1 MNTKFIGIKDFRQN
15 ISRYAKQAKR
25 GKTRVVITKHDD
37 PIFEL
42 KPIAEE
48 EYSDEVV
55 ARVLAAEADVAKGNY
70 YTQEE
75 VMEELGLS

>member
-42 KPIAEE
+42 KPVAEE

-70 YTQEE
+70 YTHEE
-75 VMEELGLS
+75 VVEELGLS